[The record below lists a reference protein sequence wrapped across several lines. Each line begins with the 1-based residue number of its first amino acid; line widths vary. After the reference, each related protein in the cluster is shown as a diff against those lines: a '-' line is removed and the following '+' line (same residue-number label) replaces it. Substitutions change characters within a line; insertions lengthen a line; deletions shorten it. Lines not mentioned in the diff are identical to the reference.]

1 MSTGTCRV
9 VTTRVS
15 SPPPDEA
22 VLALSFH
29 WGERLVSLE
38 HLAVGEHAKGVVGA
52 GAPAITWDGA
62 TPRLQVPGELDAAIR
77 AGEAVEARLRSGLTL
92 KARLHRREV
101 AAAAAEPSREQLL
114 FFRVIA
120 FATLGLIAAV
130 AMMVVTPVVDDDG
143 DSAFFD
149 GPQLGP
155 SAHFVEPSPLPKH
168 VFDAAPAPVDPGR
181 EGTKVEPTAE
191 PKLAATAS
199 GATPGDK
206 KAKVNELLRQMMGG
220 GSTLNVATA
229 GLGGELDAALNALS
243 GPSSTAQLDGLGG
256 LGSRGGGP
264 GAGAAGLGIG
274 GVGTV
279 GGALGPGR
287 FGLLSGHKAV
297 NVICRLP
304 VTIADASGY
313 SRDEVMRVVKRH
325 QSEIRFCYE
334 SALQQHPELAGKV
347 TARWVIAP
355 TGDVETAEI
364 AESSLGDPAAEAC
377 MLQRVRRWRF
387 PQPKGGEVVINF
399 PWVFSVA
406 GTGEDDA
413 AP

>member
-1 MSTGTCRV
+1 MSTDTCRV

-15 SPPPDEA
+15 SPAPDEA

-52 GAPAITWDGA
+52 GAPAITWDGT
-62 TPRLQVPGELDAAIR
+62 TPRLHVPGELDAAVK
-77 AGEAVEARLRSGLTL
+77 AGEALEATLQSGLTL
-92 KARLHRREV
+92 RARLHRREV
-101 AAAAAEPSREQLL
+101 AAAAGEPSGEQLL
-114 FFRVIA
+114 FFRVMA

-130 AMMVVTPVVDDDG
+130 AMMVVTPALDDDES
-143 DSAFFD
+143 SAFFD
-149 GPQLGP
+149 GPELGP
-155 SAHFVEPSPLPKH
+155 SAHFVEPSPLPNH
-168 VFDAAPAPVDPGR
+168 VFDAVPAVVDPGR
-181 EGTKVEPTAE
+181 EGQRGDTTPRRKDVAN
-191 PKLAATAS
+191 AAD
-199 GATPGDK
+199 ATPADK
-206 KAKVNELLRQMMGG
+206 KAKVNALLRQMMGS
-220 GSTLNVATA
+220 GSALNVATA
-229 GLGGELDAALNALS
+229 GFGGELDAALNALS
-243 GPSSTAQLDGLGG
+243 GPTTTAELDGLGG

-264 GAGAAGLGIG
+264 GAGPAGLGIG

-279 GGALGPGR
+279 GGSRGPGT

-297 NVICRLP
+297 SIVCRYP
-304 VTIADASGY
+304 VNIVDASGY
-313 SRDEVMRVVKRH
+313 SREEVLRVVKRH

-355 TGDVETAEI
+355 TGDVEMAEI
-364 AESSLGDPAAEAC
+364 AESSLGEATAEAC
-377 MLQRVRRWRF
+377 ILQRIKRWRF

-399 PWVFSVA
+399 PWVFKVA
-406 GTGEDDA
+406 GSGEDDE